1 MIALMDVS
9 FVLNNNL
16 APQKQTEV
24 IQKKNKMHLWLHLLL
39 LLFPID

>member
-9 FVLNNNL
+9 LVLDNNL
-16 APQKQTEV
+16 APPKQKKV
-24 IQKKNKMHLWLHLLL
+24 IQKKSKMHLWLRL